1 MSRRR
6 WFGIVVA
13 ALAVPVAAG
22 FVFVVVVD
30 NLMSGFG
37 ACRVVRQRAFASPSG
52 SKLVVVVWKSCGATV
67 PDSTQASIIARGRT
81 FSPESTPIF
90 LSVREHLDV
99 VVAWSSER
107 AVRIGFIPGTVQVY
121 KRDQRVGDITINY
134 E

>member
-6 WFGIVVA
+6 WIGIVVA

>member
-6 WFGIVVA
+6 WIGIVA
-13 ALAVPVAAG
+13 ALAIPVG
-22 FVFVVVVD
+22 FLCVVLVD
-30 NLMSGFG
+30 SVMHEFG

-52 SKLVVVVWKSCGATV
+52 SQLVVVVWKSCGGSV

-81 FSPESTPIF
+81 FSPESTPAF
-90 LSVREHLDV
+90 VSVGGHLDV

-107 AVRIGFIPGTVQVY
+107 AVRIGFIPEPSQVY
-121 KRDQRVGDITINY
+121 KRDQRAGDVAINY

>member
-6 WFGIVVA
+6 WIGIGAVV
-13 ALAVPVAAG
+13 LAVPVVAG
-22 FVFVVVVD
+22 FLFVVVID
-30 NLMSGFG
+30 NIMSGFG
-37 ACRVVRQRAFASPSG
+37 ACRVVRQRAFASPNG
-52 SKLVVVVWKSCGATV
+52 SQLVVVVWKSCGATV

-81 FSPESTPIF
+81 FSPESTPTF

-121 KRDQRVGDITINY
+121 KRDQRAGDVTINY

>member
-6 WFGIVVA
+6 WIAIVA
-13 ALAVPVAAG
+13 ALAIPIG
-22 FVFVVVVD
+22 FLGVVLVD
-30 NLMSGFG
+30 SVMHQFG

-52 SKLVVVVWKSCGATV
+52 GQLVVVVWKSCGATV

-81 FSPESTPIF
+81 FSPESTPAF
-90 LSVREHLDV
+90 VSVRGHLEV

-107 AVRIGFIPGTVQVY
+107 SVRIGFIPEPGEVY
-121 KRDQRVGDITINY
+121 KRDQRAGDVAINY

>member
-6 WFGIVVA
+6 WIAIVA
-13 ALAVPVAAG
+13 ALAVPVG
-22 FVFVVVVD
+22 FLCVVLLVD
-30 NLMSGFG
+30 NVMSGFG

-52 SKLVVVVWKSCGATV
+52 RQLVVVVWKSCGATV

-81 FSPESTPIF
+81 FSPEDTPTF
-90 LSVREHLDV
+90 VSVRGHLEV

-107 AVRIGFIPGTVQVY
+107 AVRIGFVPEPDQIY
-121 KRDQRVGDITINY
+121 KRDQRAGDVTINY

>member
-6 WFGIVVA
+6 WIGIVVA
-13 ALAVPVAAG
+13 ALAVPVVAG
-22 FVFVVVVD
+22 FLFVVLVD
-30 NLMSGFG
+30 NVMSGFG
-37 ACRVVRQRAFASPSG
+37 ACRVVRQSAFASPSG

-67 PDSTQASIIARGRT
+67 PDSTQASIVARGRT
-81 FSPESTPIF
+81 FSPESTPTF

-107 AVRIGFIPGTVQVY
+107 AVRIGFIPGPDQVY
-121 KRDQRVGDITINY
+121 KRDQRAGDVTINY